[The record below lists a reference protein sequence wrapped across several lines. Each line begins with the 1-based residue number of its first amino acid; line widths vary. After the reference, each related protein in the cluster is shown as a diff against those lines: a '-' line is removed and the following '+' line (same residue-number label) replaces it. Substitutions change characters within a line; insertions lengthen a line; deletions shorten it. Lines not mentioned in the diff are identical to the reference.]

1 MGREY
6 PNDPALFH
14 IRVHNAFYKNRQETD
29 PVKIE
34 EHIAKGIFSPRDPD
48 CSSRTRY
55 LVICYKR

>member
-34 EHIAKGIFSPRDPD
+34 EHIAKGIYSPWDPY
-48 CSSRTRY
+48 S
-55 LVICYKR
+55 